1 MLFTEQNVRDNIR
14 NREGKRVFYLASKDQ
29 LTSGAR
35 DFLRRERIEI
45 LPAEQAKPD
54 HYVLENGAF
63 LTEKPEHMTH
73 LNGNILV
80 SKTHPRI
87 AFRGKM
93 DLLEAELMLCQLKV
107 PEFTKEL
114 QDILDTARYL
124 LRCEVMD
131 EPIAERKICGLSEQE
146 LRKRSHLPQDFYG
159 QPHFMPSAADGE
171 KILSLNRARC
181 LARQVELAAVEAF
194 TDEKGN
200 ATRLDLLRMLNR
212 LSSMIYILMIQ
223 LKAKASPGGS
233 WQKSLISD

>member
-1 MLFTEQNVRDNIR
+1 MLYTEQNVRDNIR
-14 NREGKRVFYLASKDQ
+14 NREGKRVFYLAPKDQ

-45 LPAEQAKPD
+45 LPAQQAKPD

-73 LNGNILV
+73 LNGNVLV
-80 SKTHPRI
+80 CKTHPRI

-107 PEFTKEL
+107 PEFAKEL

-131 EPIAERKICGLSEQE
+131 EPVAERKICGLAEQE
-146 LRKRSHLPQDFYG
+146 LRRRSHLPQEYYG
-159 QPHFMPSAADGE
+159 QPHFMPQAADGE
-171 KILSLNRARC
+171 EILLLNRARC
-181 LARQVELAAVEAF
+181 IARQVELAAVAAF

-200 ATRLDLLRMLNR
+200 PTRLDLLRMLNR

-223 LKAKASPGGS
+223 LKAKKEKGP
-233 WQKSLISD
+233 L